1 MICRCIVVY
10 THCVIQ
16 YLAAVEK
23 QQNRVEPWDSDMEL
37 LLAMDLGLLAP
48 QLMALVLHSNS
59 FIYYFNQIRTFYKW
73 IQYNFWRHATR
84 KTLKVLIFIH
94 LSTKDTAL
102 TYDGGGKLGPPL
114 IGTFSPANPFVVSAI
129 LFQDWHR
136 PQNVFRTCK
145 RLPQQWPCVHWIY
158 SQISFAKCKRSFF
171 KKNKSYE
178 HHILFLD
185 GS

>member
-102 TYDGGGKLGPPL
+102 TPLGPPL

-129 LFQDWHR
+129 LFQDS
-136 PQNVFRTCK
+136 QTTE
-145 RLPQQWPCVHWIY
+145 CVSHLQKTSSTMTVCSLNI
-158 SQISFAKCKRSFF
+158 FANQFCQM
-171 KKNKSYE
+171 
-178 HHILFLD
+178 
-185 GS
+185 